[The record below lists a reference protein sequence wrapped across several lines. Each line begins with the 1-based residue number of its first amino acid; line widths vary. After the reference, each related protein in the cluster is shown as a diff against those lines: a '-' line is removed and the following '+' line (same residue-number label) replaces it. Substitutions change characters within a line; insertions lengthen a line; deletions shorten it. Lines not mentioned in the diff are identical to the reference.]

1 MKTNKALE
9 LRKKHR
15 LLQREVAE
23 LVGCSS
29 FSVSRAERGGSPVV
43 YEKILRVL
51 GGDKIEPIKNKAPRE
66 KSTPEKATPEKL
78 LSSPWVDTKTNWRNR
93 YSKGATA

>member
-1 MKTNKALE
+1 VKTNKAIE
-9 LRKKHR
+9 LRKKHN

-51 GGDKIEPIKNKAPRE
+51 SGDKIEPIKNEAQRGKAA
-66 KSTPEKATPEKL
+66 PEKTTPEKL
-78 LSSPWVDTKTNWRNR
+78 LSTPWVDTKTNWRNR
-93 YSKGATA
+93 HNKGEVA